1 MQPTVLEAARQLL
14 AAFSGPPASEAEAPG
29 RVNLIGEH
37 TDYNGGLVLPAAL
50 SQRTAVVV
58 RFAGGSRVR
67 GVSREEGATESALGA
82 PPARTWLD
90 YVRGVAGELVR
101 ADRIPKGGF
110 DVAVAGEVPG
120 GSGLS
125 SSAALEVATAL
136 ALGAAAGRPF
146 ASDEALDLARLCQR
160 AESGFV
166 GVPCGILDPFASLLA
181 REGQAI
187 LLDCA
192 LMDWEP
198 VPLPSSLE
206 LLIVDTGVRRALRE
220 GGYKTRRDE
229 CEQALEAARGVLG
242 REIQTLSEID
252 PRELPALRS
261 TLPHVLYRRLRHV
274 VTENRRVR
282 AFVEALRAV
291 DLPAAGEAL
300 YGSHA
305 SLRDDYEVT
314 CAESDL
320 LVDQSRMLIGVV
332 GARMTGAGWGGCTV
346 HLVESDRAQE
356 VLESLQARFVA
367 RFDRIPRA
375 WRTRPGP
382 GARAAS

>member
-1 MQPTVLEAARQLL
+1 MHESALEAARELL
-14 AAFSGPPASEAEAPG
+14 ANFAGLPGSEAEAPG

-50 SQRTAVVV
+50 AQRTAVAV
-58 RFAGGSRVR
+58 RFSDGSRVR
-67 GVSREEGATESALGA
+67 GVSREEGAAESELEA
-82 PPARTWLD
+82 PPGRAWLD
-90 YVRGVAGELVR
+90 YVRGVALELS
-101 ADRIPKGGF
+101 ATHRIPRRGF

-136 ALGAAAGRPF
+136 ALGAAADRPF
-146 ASDEALDLARLCQR
+146 RSDEALDLARLCQR

-181 REGQAI
+181 REGEAI

-192 LMDWEP
+192 RMTWET
-198 VPLPSSLE
+198 VPLPTRLE
-206 LLIVDTGVRRALRE
+206 LVIVDTGVRRALRE
-220 GGYKTRRDE
+220 GGYKTRREE
-229 CEQALEAARGVLG
+229 CEQALESSRGVLA
-242 REIQTLSEID
+242 RTIATLSEIG
-252 PRELPALRS
+252 PHELPALRGA
-261 TLPHVLYRRLRHV
+261 LPSVLYRRVRHV
-274 VTENRRVR
+274 VTENRRVH
-282 AFVEALRAV
+282 AFANALRHAH
-291 DLPAAGEAL
+291 LPVAGEAL

-314 CAESDL
+314 CDESDL
-320 LVDQSRMLIGVV
+320 LVEQSRTLPGVV

-346 HLVESDRAQE
+346 HLVESDHAQE
-356 VLESLQARFVA
+356 VLERLQAGFAA
-367 RFDRIPRA
+367 RFGQVPRA

-382 GARAAS
+382 GARISG